1 MAFKPIIAA
10 AQLWDGDMI
19 ARRVDGQD
27 VLLVR
32 LNGVVYAYENRC
44 AHQGVAL
51 SEGRLDGYVLTC
63 RAHHW
68 QYDVR
73 VGSGINPA
81 TACLRRFAVKVED
94 GTVFVDVNVPI
105 PDLRDSEDV
114 GDGVGPVLI
123 GRSGGHAVL
132 EAIRRLNPSVEI
144 HERGSYTRV
153 LAPRRCMV
161 TRRAI
166 EDILGQSFDFRA
178 ELEIM
183 MPSFKG
189 RMRLDDDEAVW
200 TFEDNAMSG
209 AEASKT
215 GRSHP
220 EMIPNAM
227 LSFKDG
233 LRRGDDKAVST
244 FEASAISGANAIPTG
259 RSRPGMVPDA
269 MPSFKDTLRGDGD
282 EAISTFEA
290 GTVTGAAAS
299 QTGRGQK
306 EPPPKRTYWHLSDLG
321 RKPTDYD
328 IATSRLHYWTD
339 RGFEVKVPV
348 SEWYERYQRG
358 SDLRCRDWE
367 QWGDPRQTTYTTYTT
382 MQRTREAFVGGLLD
396 SIGDDY
402 DRGLSPQWVAVL
414 DRVLAPLRYPGHG
427 LQMVAAYIGNMA
439 PSTRITIASAFQAA
453 DEMRRVQRIA
463 YRMRQFQVTHPEF
476 GSKARQ
482 TWQDDP
488 IWQPLREIVET
499 LLVTWDWGE
508 ALVALQFVLK
518 PAFDELFMTQF
529 GRLARAAG
537 DDVLDRIFFSLN
549 EDCAWHRAWSG
560 SLILTA
566 IRDTPESAPV
576 IEGWVENWAPRVSRA
591 ISAFRPI
598 FDEMLSGGVE
608 RCATVLREIDQFG
621 QLYRE
626 SLFGPRKADPASN
639 SN

>member
-1 MAFKPIIAA
+1 MPFEPIIADA
-10 AQLWDGDMI
+10 ELWDGDMT
-19 ARRVDGQD
+19 ARSVDGHD
-27 VLLVR
+27 LLLVR
-32 LNGVVYAYENRC
+32 HNGVVYAYENRC
-44 AHQGVAL
+44 AHLGVAL

-73 VGSGINPA
+73 SGSGVNPA
-81 TACLRRFAVKVED
+81 TACLRRFAVKIED
-94 GTVFVDVNVPI
+94 GKVFVDVRAPC
-105 PDLRDSEDV
+105 PDFPNAEDV
-114 GDGVGPVLI
+114 GDGVGPVLT
-123 GRSGGHAVL
+123 GHHRAQAVL

-144 HERGSYTRV
+144 LNRGSYIRV
-153 LAPRRCMV
+153 LAPRRCLV
-161 TRRAI
+161 TRSAV
-166 EDILGQSFDFRA
+166 EDILRQPFDFRA

-189 RMRLDDDEAVW
+189 RLRLDDDEAVW
-200 TFEDNAMSG
+200 TFEAGAISG
-209 AEASKT
+209 ATVSPT

-227 LSFKDG
+227 PSFKDTM
-233 LRRGDDKAVST
+233 RHGDDEVVST
-244 FEASAISGANAIPTG
+244 FEASAISGATA
-259 RSRPGMVPDA
+259 RP
-269 MPSFKDTLRGDGD
+269 K
-282 EAISTFEA
+282 
-290 GTVTGAAAS
+290 
-299 QTGRGQK
+299 GRGRQ
-306 EPPPKRTYWHLSDLG
+306 EMAQKRTYWHLSDLG

-328 IATSRLHYWTD
+328 IATSRLHYWTA

-358 SDLRCRDWE
+358 SELRCRDWE
-367 QWGDPRQTTYTTYTT
+367 SWGDPRQTTYTTYTT
-382 MQRTREAFVGGLLD
+382 MQRTREAFVNGLLD
-396 SIGDDY
+396 SISDDY
-402 DRGLSPQWVAVL
+402 DRGLSPQWLALL

-439 PSTRITIASAFQAA
+439 PSSRITIAATFQAA
-453 DEMRRVQRIA
+453 DEMRRVQRLA
-463 YRMRQFQVTHPEF
+463 YRMRQLQVTHPEF
-476 GSKARQ
+476 GRMAQQ

-508 ALVALQFVLK
+508 ALVALEFVLK
-518 PAFDELFMTQF
+518 PAFDELFMTHF

-549 EDCAWHRAWSG
+549 EDCAWHRAWSE

-566 IRDTPESAPV
+566 IRDSPESAPV

-598 FDEMLSGGVE
+598 FDEMLPGGVE
-608 RCATVLREIDQFG
+608 RCATVFREIDQFG

-626 SLFGPRKADPASN
+626 SLFGPRKADPAGN

>member
-1 MAFKPIIAA
+1 MPFMPIIAA
-10 AQLWDGDMI
+10 TELWDGDMT
-19 ARRVDGQD
+19 ARRVDGHD
-27 VLLVR
+27 VLLAR

-44 AHQGVAL
+44 AHLGVAL
-51 SEGRLDGYVLTC
+51 SEGRLDGSVLTC

-73 VGSGINPA
+73 SGAGINPA
-81 TACLRRFAVKVED
+81 TACLRCFAVKIED
-94 GTVFVDVNVPI
+94 GTVFVDVQAPS
-105 PDLRDSEDV
+105 PDLPEAEDV

-123 GRSGGHAVL
+123 GRAGGRAVL

-144 HERGSYTRV
+144 QDRGSYTRV

-166 EDILGQSFDFRA
+166 EGILGQSFDFRA

-200 TFEDNAMSG
+200 TFEDDAMSG

-220 EMIPNAM
+220 EVIPNAM
-227 LSFKDG
+227 PSFKDR
-233 LRRGDDKAVST
+233 LRRGDDKAVNT
-244 FEASAISGANAIPTG
+244 FEAGAISGADASPMG
-259 RSRPGMVPDA
+259 RSHPEMIPNVVPSLKARPGI
-269 MPSFKDTLRGDGD
+269 GDD
-282 EAISTFEA
+282 EAVTKFEDGAIS
-290 GTVTGAAAS
+290 GATAS
-299 QTGRGQK
+299 LTGRGQK
-306 EPPPKRTYWHLSDLG
+306 ELTPKRTYWHLSDLG

-328 IATSRLHYWTD
+328 IATSRLHYWTA

-382 MQRTREAFVGGLLD
+382 MQRTREAFVSGLLD
-396 SIGDDY
+396 SISDDY

-439 PSTRITIASAFQAA
+439 PSTRITIAATFQAA

-463 YRMRQFQVTHPEF
+463 YRMRQLQVTHPDF
-476 GSKARQ
+476 GRKARQ
-482 TWQDDP
+482 TWQNDP
-488 IWQPLREIVET
+488 IWQPLREVIET

-537 DDVLDRIFFSLN
+537 DDVLDRMFFSLK
-549 EDCAWHRAWSG
+549 EDCAWHRAWSE
-560 SLILTA
+560 SLMLTA
-566 IRDTPESAPV
+566 IRDTPPSTPAVERW
-576 IEGWVENWAPRVSRA
+576 IEIWVPRVSRA
-591 ISAFRPI
+591 IAAFHPI
-598 FDEMLSGGVE
+598 FEEMLPGEGV
-608 RCATVLREIDQFG
+608 RFATVLDDIEQFC
-621 QLYRE
+621 QDYRE
-626 SLFGPRKADPASN
+626 SLFGPRDLLPGESK
-639 SN
+639 

>member
-1 MAFKPIIAA
+1 MMSAA
-10 AQLWDGDMI
+10 
-19 ARRVDGQD
+19 
-27 VLLVR
+27 
-32 LNGVVYAYENRC
+32 
-44 AHQGVAL
+44 
-51 SEGRLDGYVLTC
+51 
-63 RAHHW
+63 
-68 QYDVR
+68 
-73 VGSGINPA
+73 GSGVNPA
-81 TACLRRFAVKVED
+81 TACLRRFAVKIED
-94 GTVFVDVNVPI
+94 GTVFVDVDAPS
-105 PDLRDSEDV
+105 PDGPNTEDD

-123 GRSGGHAVL
+123 GRPGGHAVL
-132 EAIRRLNPSVEI
+132 AAIRRLNPSAEI
-144 HERGSYTRV
+144 HDRGSYIRV

-200 TFEDNAMSG
+200 TFEDDAMSG

-220 EMIPNAM
+220 EMIP
-227 LSFKDG
+227 D
-233 LRRGDDKAVST
+233 AV
-244 FEASAISGANAIPTG
+244 
-259 RSRPGMVPDA
+259 
-269 MPSFKDTLRGDGD
+269 PSFKGRLRPGDDG
-282 EAISTFEA
+282 AVNTFEA
-290 GTVTGAAAS
+290 GAVTGATAS

-306 EPPPKRTYWHLSDLG
+306 ELTPKRTYWHLSDLG

-328 IATSRLHYWTD
+328 IATSRLHYWTA
-339 RGFEVKVPV
+339 RGFEVKAPV

-382 MQRTREAFVGGLLD
+382 MQRTREAFVSGLLE
-396 SIGDDY
+396 SISDDY
-402 DRGLSPQWVAVL
+402 DRDLSPQWVAVL

-427 LQMVAAYIGNMA
+427 LQMVAAYIGQMA
-439 PSTRITIASAFQAA
+439 PSTRITIAATFQAA
-453 DEMRRVQRIA
+453 DEMRRVQRLA
-463 YRMRQFQVTHPEF
+463 YRMRQLQVTHPEF

-488 IWQPLREIVET
+488 IWQPLREIIET

-537 DDVLDRIFFSLN
+537 DDVLDRMFFSLN
-549 EDCAWHRAWSG
+549 EDCGWHRAWSG
-560 SLILTA
+560 SLLLTA
-566 IRDTPESAPV
+566 IRDTPESIPAV
-576 IEGWVENWAPRVSRA
+576 ERWIETWVPRVSRA
-591 ISAFRPI
+591 IAAFHPI
-598 FDEMLSGGVE
+598 FDEMLPGGGV
-608 RCATVLREIDQFG
+608 RFATVLGEIEQFCQG
-621 QLYRE
+621 YRE
-626 SLFGPRKADPASN
+626 SLFGPRDLLPGESK
-639 SN
+639 